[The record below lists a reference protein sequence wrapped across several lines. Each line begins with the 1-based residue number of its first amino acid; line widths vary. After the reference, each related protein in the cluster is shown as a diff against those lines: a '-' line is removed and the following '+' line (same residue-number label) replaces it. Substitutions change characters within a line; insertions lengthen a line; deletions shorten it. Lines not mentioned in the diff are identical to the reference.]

1 MSINYESVLLSAL
14 SAFLNPVVSISC
26 NQRCFINH
34 SMSKLLK
41 KLDITS
47 KGRHKNEGNIVDK
60 NTKLGLS
67 MHYTITVAHRQ
78 KAMHSSNAPNNA
90 KKIFKIPR

>member
-1 MSINYESVLLSAL
+1 
-14 SAFLNPVVSISC
+14 
-26 NQRCFINH
+26 
-34 SMSKLLK
+34 MSKLLK

-90 KKIFKIPR
+90 KNFSKFLAKAYKRRRAKIISIQ